1 MSTSAASIYTD
12 CLLPLK
18 EGYPLYLPE
27 LPERLYSAHC
37 REGVSIGDVGIITA
51 DGDFDSL
58 FNICNDAPRGHSVEG
73 VGMVGAQ
80 VAPPEF
86 ALIDPGEIKVR
97 PNYIHPAHPY
107 RAHGWEE
114 QTSVDFDVSSPIL

>member
-1 MSTSAASIYTD
+1 M
-12 CLLPLK
+12 K

-27 LPERLYSAHC
+27 LPERLYTGAHYAAHC

-51 DGDFDSL
+51 DGDFDFL